1 MIPDAGCASFALPD
15 YPERMRLL
23 SAPLP
28 LVLLLAACSSPP
40 PGPAQVCVARHAES
54 FGNLTD
60 RSPDLSPEQ
69 LDTLTPNG
77 EAQARAAG
85 AKLPGEVVNLW
96 TSPRQ
101 RAQQT
106 AASYGLKPKPMI
118 NTELRPLD
126 GDMTMATREQA
137 WALGG
142 DPRPEGGESL
152 ADGAARAESVL
163 GKARALTDAGQ
174 TTVLVTHSDLS
185 ALILGALHGTPV
197 MERLKTHRLET
208 AEFACAPL

>member
-1 MIPDAGCASFALPD
+1 VIPDAGCASFAPPD

-96 TSPRQ
+96 TSPKQ

-106 AASYGLKPKPMI
+106 AASYGLKAKPMI

-185 ALILGALHGTPV
+185 ALILGALQGTPV
-197 MERLKTHRLET
+197 MERLMTHRLET